1 VSEAGQSPASRL
13 LLSGVKKVGVVLSA
27 LAALLV
33 GGSARADPVP
43 PTPPADLHVCTLP
56 GSTPYW
62 FDYVDGAVPYWRMF
76 ARPGVIA
83 AAPNL
88 QLPAQIREK
97 GGTTVYFDL
106 HLRERVGVPS
116 APTDP
121 ATIDARAD
129 RLFLYVENST
139 HCSNSVIAENELYG
153 AGLPTPWSPTTARY
167 RANVLEFLRRL
178 AADGGQPWLL
188 VNSPPSTVGDA
199 ADWWRSVA
207 QVAGIVREVYFNS
220 KGIYGEGPVLGSRVL
235 RQSFRNA
242 ILDFTRIGIPT
253 SKMGLFLGFQT
264 TPGTGGREGLQP
276 ARAWFETVKLQALAA
291 KQVAKEMRLNA
302 IWSWGWAEY
311 STESAEQDPDK
322 PRAACVYLW
331 TRDPKLCN
339 GPGAAGKG
347 FDRSR
352 TEGQLDLPSGLRCTI
367 AGVGRVPWNAIRPL
381 VTLTGDEELAFSNAY
396 ARTLESTMA
405 RVTQGQALAAE
416 RSIVVAHFGGSRSA
430 YLAALSSAHASLSL
444 ARAVIADEL
453 RRKRI
458 ESNLAVSP
466 PSAAD
471 IADYQETST
480 DLLVRLVQTA
490 HAAAWLG
497 GRKVGYALASNAP
510 TPVMALRSG
519 RWSQV
524 WSPTGTVRVRPLGE
538 PVPLGSVPLARV
550 RPSIRAALIVQA
562 RDERY
567 PAWIAARMARSLSS
581 AVCWRDEL
589 PQAGVADLT
598 DYLPFLSLSPTPS

>member
-1 VSEAGQSPASRL
+1 
-13 LLSGVKKVGVVLSA
+13 VKKLGVALVA
-27 LAALLV
+27 LAVMLV
-33 GGSARADPVP
+33 GGSAQADPVP
-43 PTPPADLHVCTLP
+43 PTPPADLHACTLP

-62 FDYVDGAVPYWRMF
+62 YDYVDGAVPFWRLF
-76 ARPGVIA
+76 ARPGIIA

-88 QLPAQIREK
+88 QLPAQIRAK

-129 RLFLYVENST
+129 RLFLYIENST

-153 AGLPTPWSPTTARY
+153 AGLPTPWSPTTTQY

-188 VNSPPSTVGDA
+188 VNSPPSTAGDA

-207 QVAGIVREVYFNS
+207 QVGGIVREVYFNANQL
-220 KGIYGEGPVLGSRVL
+220 YADGPVLGSRVI
-235 RQSFRNA
+235 RQAFRNA

-253 SKMGLFLGFQT
+253 AKIGLFLGFQT
-264 TPGTGGREGLQP
+264 TRGTGGREGLEP

-291 KQVAKEMRLNA
+291 KQVAKELKVNA

-311 STESAEQDPDK
+311 PTEKGEVDPDK

-331 TRDPKLCN
+331 ARDPKLCN

-347 FDRSR
+347 FDRSL
-352 TEGQLDLPSGLRCTI
+352 TEGQLNLPGGVRCTV
-367 AGVGRVPWNAIRPL
+367 AGVGRVPWAAIRPL
-381 VTLTGDEELAFSNAY
+381 VTLTGDPELAFSNAY
-396 ARTLESTMA
+396 ARVLEAGRA
-405 RVTQGQALAAE
+405 RVSTAQIRAAE
-416 RSIVVAHFGGSRSA
+416 NAIVVAHFGGSRSA
-430 YLAALSSAHASLSL
+430 YLAALGNAHASLAI
-444 ARAVIADEL
+444 ARAVIGDEL
-453 RRKRI
+453 RRKQI
-458 ESNLAVSP
+458 ESHFSVSA

-471 IADYQETST
+471 IADYQQTSSE
-480 DLLVRLVQTA
+480 LQVRLVQTA
-490 HAAAWLG
+490 RRAPWLG
-497 GRKVGYALASNAP
+497 GRKLGYALASNAP

-519 RWSQV
+519 RWAEV
-524 WSPTGTVRVRPLGE
+524 WSPTGTVRLRPLGE
-538 PVPLGSVPLARV
+538 PLPLGSVPLARL
-550 RPSIRAALIVQA
+550 RPSIRAALTDQT
-562 RDERY
+562 RDGRY
-567 PAWIAARMARSLSS
+567 PAWIAAQMARSLSS

-589 PQAGVADLT
+589 PQLGVADLT
-598 DYLPFLSLSPTPS
+598 DYLPFLSLSPSTS

>member
-1 VSEAGQSPASRL
+1 MRRL
-13 LLSGVKKVGVVLSA
+13 GVIVVA
-27 LAALLV
+27 LVALLV
-33 GGSARADPVP
+33 GGSASADPVP
-43 PTPPADLHVCTLP
+43 PTPPPDLHACTLP
-56 GSTPYW
+56 GTAPYW
-62 FDYVDGAVPYWRMF
+62 FDYLDGAVPFWRMF

-88 QLPAQIREK
+88 QLPAQIRAQ

-106 HLRERVGVPS
+106 HLKERVGVPS

-121 ATIDARAD
+121 KTIDARAD

-153 AGLPTPWSPTTARY
+153 AGLPTPWSPTTTQY

-188 VNSPPSTVGDA
+188 VNSPPSTTGDA

-220 KGIYGEGPVLGSRVL
+220 NLIYDQGPVLGSRNL
-235 RQSFRNA
+235 RQAFRDA

-253 SKMGLFLGFQT
+253 SKLGLFLGFQT
-264 TPGTGGREGLQP
+264 TPGTGGREGLKP
-276 ARAWFETVKLQALAA
+276 AAAWFETVKLQALAA
-291 KQVAKEMRLNA
+291 KQVAKEMHPNG

-311 STESAEQDPDK
+311 STEPAEHDPDK
-322 PRAACVYLW
+322 PGAACVYLW

-352 TEGQLDLPSGLRCTI
+352 TEGQLDLPSGLRCT
-367 AGVGRVPWNAIRPL
+367 VGDYGPVRWSAIRPL
-381 VTLTGDEELAFSNAY
+381 VALTGDQDLGFSNAY
-396 ARTLESTMA
+396 ARTLESKLA
-405 RVTQGQALAAE
+405 PVTSAQVLAAE
-416 RSIVVAHFGGSRSA
+416 RSIIVAHFGGSRSA
-430 YLAALSSAHASLSL
+430 YLAALSSAHASAAL

-453 RRKRI
+453 RRKHI
-458 ESNLAVSP
+458 ESHFAGSA

-471 IADYQETST
+471 VSDYQQTSSE
-480 DLLVRLVQTA
+480 LQARLVQTA
-490 HAAAWLG
+490 SRAAWLG
-497 GRKVGYALASNAP
+497 GRKIGYALGSNAP
-510 TPVMALRSG
+510 PPVMALRAG

-524 WSPTGTVRVRPLGE
+524 WSPYGTVRVRPLGV
-538 PVPLGSVPLARV
+538 PVPLGSVPLQRV
-550 RPSIRAALIVQA
+550 RPSIRAALIAQA
-562 RDERY
+562 RDARY
-567 PAWIAARMARSLSS
+567 PAWIGAQMARSLSS

-598 DYLPFLSLSPTPS
+598 DYLPFLSLSPTTS

>member
-1 VSEAGQSPASRL
+1 M
-13 LLSGVKKVGVVLSA
+13 KKVGVLLSA
-27 LAALLV
+27 LAALCI
-33 GGSARADPVP
+33 GGSSASADPVP
-43 PTPPADLHVCTLP
+43 PTPPPDLHVCTLP

-62 FDYVDGAVPYWRMF
+62 FDYVDGAVPFWRLF

-88 QLPAQIREK
+88 QLPAQIRAK

-106 HLRERVGVPS
+106 HLRDRVGVPS

-121 ATIDARAD
+121 STIDARAD

-153 AGLPTPWSPTTARY
+153 AGLPTPWSPTTAKY

-188 VNSPPSTVGDA
+188 VNSPPSTAGDA
-199 ADWWRSVA
+199 AGWWRSVA
-207 QVAGIVREVYFNS
+207 QVAGIVREVYFNANQ
-220 KGIYGEGPVLGSRVL
+220 IYDEGPVLGSRVV
-235 RQSFRNA
+235 RQAFRNA

-253 SKMGLFLGFQT
+253 SKLGLFLGFQT
-264 TPGTGGREGLQP
+264 TRGTGGREGLQP

-291 KQVAKEMRLNA
+291 KQVSKEMRLNS

-311 STESAEQDPDK
+311 PTEKGEVDPDK
-322 PRAACVYLW
+322 ARAACVYLW
-331 TRDPKLCN
+331 AREPNLCN
-339 GPGAAGKG
+339 GPGSAGKG
-347 FDRSR
+347 FDRSL

-367 AGVGRVPWNAIRPL
+367 DGVGSVPWSEIRSL
-381 VTLTGDEELAFSNAY
+381 VTLSGDPELAFSNAY
-396 ARTLESTMA
+396 ARTLESSMA
-405 RVTQGQALAAE
+405 RVTTAQILAAE

-430 YLAALSSAHASLSL
+430 YLAALSSAHASVAV

-458 ESNLAVSP
+458 EARFSVSAP
-466 PSAAD
+466 AGSD
-471 IADYQETST
+471 VVDYQQTSA
-480 DLLVRLVQTA
+480 DLQARLVQTA
-490 HAAAWLG
+490 HRAVWLG
-497 GRKVGYALASNAP
+497 GRKIGYALASNAP
-510 TPVMALRSG
+510 APVMALRSG
-519 RWSQV
+519 RWSLV

-538 PVPLGSVPLARV
+538 PLPLGSVPLSQA
-550 RPSIRAALIVQA
+550 RPSIRAALIEQA
-562 RDERY
+562 RDQRY
-567 PAWIAARMARSLSS
+567 PAWIAAQMARSLSS

-589 PQAGVADLT
+589 PQPGIADLR
-598 DYLPFLSLSPTPS
+598 DYLPFLSLSPTTS